1 MPQKDAGGR
10 KLERLSQVILQ
21 NAAVVAVAA
30 LLVVPCFVHGIPPG
44 NDATTHVNYQ
54 RHFSEQFWHG
64 EMYPRW
70 LTESNKGFGSP
81 IFFLQYP
88 LPYWITALLRPVLS
102 FAPDAGREAKELGI
116 SIFLILAAAGMAA
129 RFWFRRFTGPVV
141 STLAAIAYLALPYIL
156 EQGVYFRAAIGELCA
171 YIWMPLLLGLCEL
184 LSRESWIVLPMGAAF
199 GLFLVS
205 NVLYAALFVPL
216 FFAYAFFSGGEAKRP
231 AATTMAL
238 ISSSVLLGT
247 GLAALY
253 VVPFAAYRAWFDL
266 PQLNSSLSEFAMAR
280 YFLFETGQ
288 SLRVH
293 EIAVGLTGTLC
304 FGLVALWGVLRARGD
319 KFLQIL
325 MGGSLMLGAL
335 ACIPSLGAML
345 IRKSGFV
352 IDSFDRFD
360 QWSPRMMVILSSTLV
375 AGLIGYC
382 QLSREERGWRESTL
396 VVASCVAFVAMLPF
410 SAPIWKF
417 IPALEA
423 IQFPYRIGGLLSV
436 AVAGLLAATFESLH
450 RHKRA
455 DNGSRRWGYLAVSG
469 AVLWLIAGGAYTW
482 RVDWRIRT
490 YIIDNYEVNRDI
502 DIMYRAYV
510 PAGMLRAFSDRM
522 GTKPEFPHLST
533 PQPGDG
539 TFRNELISG
548 RCTTSVWRED
558 SRTLRVSADCD
569 GEARLKVGQLYFSL
583 WKVVPIVQSPIT
595 PKVCAAAD
603 GLIELALPPGKQEV
617 RLMLARGAPERWGRW
632 ISLTVLLISAFAFL
646 VLSPWGFWRKPAVV
660 RP

>member
-1 MPQKDAGGR
+1 MPQKDTEER

-21 NAAVVAVAA
+21 NAAVIAVAA

-129 RFWFRRFTGPVV
+129 RFWFCRFTGPVV

-156 EQGVYFRAAIGELCA
+156 EQGVYVRAAIGELCA

-216 FFAYAFFSGGEAKRP
+216 FFVYAVFSGGEAKRP
-231 AATTMAL
+231 AGTTMAL
-238 ISSSVLLGT
+238 TSSSVLLGT

-253 VVPFAAYRAWFDL
+253 VVPFAAYRVWFVL
-266 PQLNSSLSEFAMAR
+266 PQLASSLPGFAMAR

-293 EIAVGLTGTLC
+293 EIAIGLTGTLG
-304 FGLVALWGVLRARGD
+304 FGLVALWGVLRTRGD

-325 MGGSLMLGAL
+325 MGGTLMLGAL
-335 ACIPSLGAML
+335 ACIPSLGATL

-352 IDSFDRFD
+352 IDSFDRHD
-360 QWSPRMMVILSSTLV
+360 QWSPRMMVVLFSTLV

-382 QLSREERGWRESTL
+382 QLSREERGWRERTL
-396 VVASCVAFVAMLPF
+396 VVASCLAFVAMLPF

-417 IPALEA
+417 VPALEA
-423 IQFPYRIGGLLSV
+423 IQFPYRIGGLLTV

-455 DNGSRRWGYLAVSG
+455 GNGGRRWGYLAVSG
-469 AVLWLIAGGAYTW
+469 ALFWLIAGGAYTW

-490 YIIDNYEVNRDI
+490 ETIDDYEVNHDV
-502 DIMYRAYV
+502 DIMYRTYV

-522 GTKPEFPHLST
+522 GTKPELSLAT

-548 RCTTSVWRED
+548 RCATSVWRED

-569 GEARLKVGQLYFSL
+569 GEARLKVGQLYLPL
-583 WKVVPIVQSPIT
+583 WKVVPIVQAPVT
-595 PKVCAAAD
+595 PKVSAAYD
-603 GLIELALPPGKQEV
+603 GLIELSLPPGKQEV
-617 RLMLARGAPERWGRW
+617 RLILARGAPERWGYW
-632 ISLTVLLISAFAFL
+632 ISLAVLLISAVAFL
-646 VLSPWGFWRKPAVV
+646 VSPWGFGRRPAVA